1 MVFCNTL
8 HSLPLAS
15 VDTAP
20 SPTPKSKELP
30 PAALPPVLGAQEGRN
45 LILCFDGTGGEY
57 DKDVSNI
64 VRFFQMLKKGDPS
77 RQMVYYQPG
86 IGTGIK
92 NTSAN
97 PFLKKFSVIV
107 DAAIANGLPTHV
119 RGGYEFLMNNYKE
132 GDRIS
137 LFGYSRGAYTARAL
151 AGMLQKVGLLPA
163 DNREQIK
170 FAYRNYQKDDEEGWK
185 MSQGFK
191 RAYSIDVKIDFVG
204 VFDTVNSVGLT
215 PRELPFANS
224 NYLIRVFRH
233 ALALDERRTKYE
245 PNLWGHTTEMN
256 EELIKCSTHEIHGW
270 INKIWNYISGGKN
283 TKRCRAYKCDN
294 SDTPIHWDGHDF
306 ASPEERPHETDV
318 KEVWF
323 AGAHGDIGGGAVE
336 NDTPNDLARIPL
348 RWMVRQ
354 CFAKKTGILFHSS
367 ELKAIGLDPASLLS
381 LPVTKV
387 PTPSKAKLADANKGG
402 SACNK
407 ENTTADMQVV
417 SAPLPDV
424 SKLVQDK
431 KVRLGTTEDEK
442 DAVQKIHDPMSLYPI
457 WWILE
462 LFLIKE
468 RYQRS
473 DGTWR
478 SLLLMDLG
486 KPRVIPDQKQLPT
499 LVHRSVLYRMQQPDL
514 QYEPRAKLLENIEYV
529 D

>member
-1 MVFCNTL
+1 
-8 HSLPLAS
+8 
-15 VDTAP
+15 
-20 SPTPKSKELP
+20 
-30 PAALPPVLGAQEGRN
+30 
-45 LILCFDGTGGEY
+45 
-57 DKDVSNI
+57 
-64 VRFFQMLKKGDPS
+64 
-77 RQMVYYQPG
+77 
-86 IGTGIK
+86 
-92 NTSAN
+92 
-97 PFLKKFSVIV
+97 
-107 DAAIANGLPTHV
+107 
-119 RGGYEFLMNNYKE
+119 
-132 GDRIS
+132 
-137 LFGYSRGAYTARAL
+137 
-151 AGMLQKVGLLPA
+151 
-163 DNREQIK
+163 
-170 FAYRNYQKDDEEGWK
+170 
-185 MSQGFK
+185 
-191 RAYSIDVKIDFVG
+191 
-204 VFDTVNSVGLT
+204 
-215 PRELPFANS
+215 
-224 NYLIRVFRH
+224 
-233 ALALDERRTKYE
+233 
-245 PNLWGHTTEMN
+245 
-256 EELIKCSTHEIHGW
+256 
-270 INKIWNYISGGKN
+270 
-283 TKRCRAYKCDN
+283 
-294 SDTPIHWDGHDF
+294 
-306 ASPEERPHETDV
+306 
-318 KEVWF
+318 
-323 AGAHGDIGGGAVE
+323 VE
-336 NDTPNDLARIPL
+336 NDMPNDLARIPL

-478 SLLLMDLG
+478 SLLLYVTHIGSRSRLPLTRHPRMDLG